1 MKATIKCV
9 GDVFRQE
16 TPIPMVR
23 HEHDEAGETQGQ
35 EPEEAL
41 HTQVYPCVFMSDG
54 GVTAENSH
62 DVGADVGERSKVDQQ
77 QRSR

>member
-41 HTQVYPCVFMSDG
+41 HTLRDKSGKSRNEPRFSLKG
-54 GVTAENSH
+54 SARK
-62 DVGADVGERSKVDQQ
+62 ADQIL
-77 QRSR
+77 QRSREFFSQL